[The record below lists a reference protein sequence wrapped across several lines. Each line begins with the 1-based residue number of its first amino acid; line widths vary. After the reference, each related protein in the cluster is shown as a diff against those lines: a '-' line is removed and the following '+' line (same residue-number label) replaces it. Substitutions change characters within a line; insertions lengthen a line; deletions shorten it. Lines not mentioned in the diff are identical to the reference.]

1 MASEHNK
8 SDEGQPSTSPHLLTD
23 KSKEMKVGDTS
34 NMLKHIETL
43 ERQLQDKTDKIK
55 EANARVDKLSQRTR
69 EGMQSALNTLMKKWI
84 DSVETK
90 DEKAKKD
97 FEDGMQH
104 LVKNS
109 AEDNGVWQMMVA
121 ASALH
126 ERQTHDLDQL
136 RVENSELKRKVDG
149 SFASESER
157 TESDSLGKRKAEKE
171 PMNEGEQTENIW
183 ADFASHC
190 RNF

>member
-1 MASEHNK
+1 MS
-8 SDEGQPSTSPHLLTD
+8 SDNEKRDENQSINSQVGSID
-23 KSKEMKVGDTS
+23 KTKEVKVGDTS

-43 ERQLQDKTDKIK
+43 EKQLSEKNEKIK
-55 EANARVDKLSQRTR
+55 EANARVDKLSARTR

-97 FEDGMQH
+97 FEEGMQH
-104 LVKNS
+104 LVRNS

-126 ERQTHDLDQL
+126 DRQAHDLDQL
-136 RVENSELKRKVDG
+136 RGENSELKRKVDG
-149 SFASESER
+149 SYASGADR
-157 TESDSLGKRKAEKE
+157 TEDSLGKRKAEKE
-171 PMNEGEQTENIW
+171 PYVEAERTDNIW
-183 ADFASHC
+183 TDFADSC
-190 RNF
+190 RHF

>member
-1 MASEHNK
+1 MASELNK
-8 SDEGQPSTSPHLLTD
+8 NDDNQPSGSSSLAAD
-23 KSKEMKVGDTS
+23 KVKDVRVGDTS
-34 NMLKHIETL
+34 NMLKHIENL
-43 ERQLQDKTDKIK
+43 ERQLNEKNDKIK
-55 EANARVDKLSQRTR
+55 EAHARVDKLSARTR

-90 DEKAKKD
+90 DDKAKKS

-104 LVKNS
+104 LVQNS

-149 SFASESER
+149 SFASESDR
-157 TESDSLGKRKAEKE
+157 TENDLGKRKAEKE
-171 PMNEGEQTENIW
+171 PMTEAEETANIW
-183 ADFASHC
+183 SDFANHC
-190 RNF
+190 RDF

>member
-1 MASEHNK
+1 MSSENDK
-8 SDEGQPSTSPHLLTD
+8 RDEGQSSNSHVLATD
-23 KSKEMKVGDTS
+23 KTKDVKIGDTS
-34 NMLKHIETL
+34 NMLKHIENL
-43 ERQLQDKTDKIK
+43 EKQLSDKSEKIK
-55 EANARVDKLSQRTR
+55 EANARVDKLSARTR

-90 DEKAKKD
+90 DDMAKKT

-104 LVKNS
+104 LVRNS

-136 RVENSELKRKVDG
+136 RIENVELKRKVDG
-149 SFASESER
+149 SYASESDR
-157 TESDSLGKRKAEKE
+157 TGDSLGKRKADNE
-171 PMNEGEQTENIW
+171 PMVESEATDNIW
-183 ADFASHC
+183 ADFAASC
-190 RNF
+190 KNF

>member
-1 MASEHNK
+1 MASDHNK
-8 SDEGQPSTSPHLLTD
+8 ADENQLGTSSTVATD
-23 KSKEMKVGDTS
+23 KNKDVVARVGDTS
-34 NMLKHIETL
+34 NMLKHIENL
-43 ERQLQDKTDKIK
+43 ERQLNEKNDKIK

-90 DEKAKKD
+90 DEKAKKS

-104 LVKNS
+104 LVRNS

-136 RVENSELKRKVDG
+136 RLENTELKRKVDG
-149 SFASESER
+149 SFASESDR
-157 TESDSLGKRKAEKE
+157 TESLGKRKAEKE
-171 PMNEGEQTENIW
+171 PATESEPTDNIW
-183 ADFASHC
+183 ADFASQC